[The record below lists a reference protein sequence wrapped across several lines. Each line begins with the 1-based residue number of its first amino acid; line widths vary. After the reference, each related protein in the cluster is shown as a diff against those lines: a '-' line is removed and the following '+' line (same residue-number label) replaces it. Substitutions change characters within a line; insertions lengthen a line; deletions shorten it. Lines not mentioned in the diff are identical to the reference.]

1 MKLSWKD
8 CAKIGVS
15 IFALYLCIH
24 FWPKALTAA
33 KAVIGAASPL
43 ILGACVAYVVN
54 ILMSAYERN
63 WFPDSKN
70 AAVIGSRRG
79 GGMVCC
85 NSQGLKESDTTE
97 QLN

>member
-54 ILMSAYERN
+54 LLMSFYERH
-63 WFPDSKN
+63 WVPDSKN
-70 AAVIGSRRG
+70 ASVIGSRRVVC
-79 GGMVCC
+79 MVLAYL
-85 NSQGLKESDTTE
+85 SGSR
-97 QLN
+97 